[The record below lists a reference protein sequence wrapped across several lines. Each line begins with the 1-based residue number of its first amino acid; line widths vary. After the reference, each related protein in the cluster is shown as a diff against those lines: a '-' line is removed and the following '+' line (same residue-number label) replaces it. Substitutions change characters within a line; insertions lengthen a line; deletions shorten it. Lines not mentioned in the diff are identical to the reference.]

1 VAQIKITADTS
12 QATREI
18 NRLSKELGN
27 LEKSNQQAA
36 KALGS
41 LAGTAKI
48 AVGAF
53 AALTAAI
60 GVGEIINYTSRW
72 TDLNSRLINA
82 TGSQQAAKEALD
94 AISASAR
101 GTYSSLEET
110 AKVFVRNSMALN
122 ELGYTTNEQIK
133 VSETLNN
140 AIAVSGARGV
150 EAASAL
156 DAFAQAVA
164 RGKMEGEDFNRLIE
178 NSPRI
183 VKALADGLG
192 VTTGEFRKMITEGK
206 ITSDVMIPALMS
218 QMGKLQKEAEAMPA
232 TISDA
237 FIVLQN
243 SLFKFIGSTDQ
254 ALGISQALSKSLVFL
269 ADNTGIMVGAIA
281 GLTVAVGALLIPL
294 IPAATAMAIL
304 TGGLAVAGAV
314 AVGAALGFAAQKA
327 GLLGDNT
334 KKAVDQTIEQKKA
347 AEDAAAA
354 AARAAKATT
363 VISKEQQKLQDT
375 VRKGFT
381 DALKASVLDL
391 KYQQD
396 ILAVGKNQADINK
409 IINEHKQK
417 HLDAG
422 IKINAE
428 EEKKLRANLAQ
439 GQSIQKQNE
448 LLSQQKQLIEG
459 YVNAQSPGE
468 KLVQDIENLRRIIAG
483 EPIVVPIK
491 IGDNQENDVALA
503 TEGLKKAKQI
513 AGENADAAIA
523 QYSKLYGEA
532 FQITNDYNKAVR
544 EIDDALRFARE
555 AGGTRELERITALEE
570 AKIAVEQNS
579 YRRRLEM
586 EINLFNERDKIRD
599 LERQA
604 EASRAALLLQNEKDI
619 FGGQVF
625 SSKELDSIRDK
636 AAENKKAYEENATK
650 FVIKQGADAL
660 AVLGTQNK
668 KAFEAYKAL
677 KIAQTIMDTYAG
689 ARAAFTSLA
698 GIPVIGPILGGIAA
712 AAAVAAGLAQVAQI
726 RSLSYSGRALGGPV
740 MGGKPYLVGESGP
753 ELFTPAT
760 TGSIT
765 RNSDLTGSGPVN
777 VNFTIVAN
785 DTAGFDQLLTSRKG
799 VIQQIISDA
808 MLERGQRSMV

>member
-1 VAQIKITADTS
+1 MAQIKITADTS